1 MRNCLKCRPAF
12 IKKVVSAY
20 EKIADKI
27 TSFSEIIKRIG
38 KYCPEYFLL
47 FAFRVIL
54 GSFLP
59 VLSVYIPKLIID
71 GLTKDWGYGAI
82 ARLILLF
89 GIILL
94 GSRLLISFLDKKSA
108 LCTEKFS
115 SLLSEDIG
123 SRVMLLSLA
132 DIESP
137 AIKDSIR
144 LAGNAKETIRVCE
157 LIKNILQNI
166 ITLCGYIFIV
176 SRLNVIFIVLV
187 VILLIIKVIFAFIN
201 DKFNRRLRVLT
212 AQNDRTG
219 SYLESLCYFNQGA
232 AKEIRANSI
241 QTWFLDK
248 VRMFRKRMVK
258 LQCQEFWR
266 NWLFESINVV
276 LFAFLSL
283 YILWNLSM
291 CYVEGTITIADFS
304 LYFTTITAM
313 TAAFGTLTSLLSQLN
328 QQILTASDFMKLKN
342 MPETAERLETAE
354 LPKAVKI
361 AAESEELDK
370 AGKLEKQAN
379 GEIVFSNVWFAYP
392 GTEDYVLRD
401 ITIKIAKQEKLVVVG
416 YNGAGK
422 TTFIKLLCKFYR
434 PTKGRIFLNGTDIW
448 EIPNEEYYKM
458 LGAVFQDFVLFAFT
472 MEENITFH
480 RNHGDLRKLL
490 EMTDIFT
497 FINSLPDNL
506 GTYLSKKFS
515 SDGVEVSGGQGQ
527 KIALAR
533 ALYKNPSILIL
544 DEPTASLDIKAERNL
559 YEKFLRAAAEKTA
572 VFISHRLAASQ
583 IADAIAVF
591 SEGRI
596 VEYGSHKELLAKQ
609 GIYADMFRKQ
619 SEPYVGGE

>member
-1 MRNCLKCRPAF
+1 MK
-12 IKKVVSAY
+12 
-20 EKIADKI
+20 KIADKI
-27 TSFSEIIKRIG
+27 TSFFEIIKRIR

-82 ARLILLF
+82 ARIILLF

-94 GSRLLISFLDKKSA
+94 GFRLLISFLDKKSS

-115 SLLSEDIG
+115 SFLSEDIG

-157 LIKNILQNI
+157 LIKNILQNV

-232 AKEIRANSI
+232 AKEIRANNI

-266 NWLFESINVV
+266 DWLFESINVV

-342 MPETAERLETAE
+342 MPEAVERLERVERSRTE
-354 LPKAVKI
+354 KPEGKTVV
-361 AAESEELDK
+361 ESGDLDK
-370 AGKLEKQAN
+370 TGKLEKQAN

-392 GTEDYVLRD
+392 GTEDYVLKD
-401 ITIKIAKQEKLVVVG
+401 ITIKIAEQEKLVVVG

-448 EIPNEEYYKM
+448 EIPNDEYYKM

-480 RNHGDLRKLL
+480 RNHGDLRELL
-490 EMTDIFT
+490 EMTDVLT

-506 GTYLSKKFS
+506 DTYLSKKFS

-559 YEKFLRAAAEKTA
+559 YEKFLKAAAEKTA

-596 VEYGSHKELLAKQ
+596 VEYGSHKDLLAQQ
-609 GIYADMFRKQ
+609 GIYADMFQKQ
-619 SEPYVGGE
+619 SEPYVGENEG

>member
-1 MRNCLKCRPAF
+1 MK
-12 IKKVVSAY
+12 
-20 EKIADKI
+20 KIADKI
-27 TSFSEIIKRIG
+27 TSFSEIIKRIR

-82 ARLILLF
+82 ARIILLF
-89 GIILL
+89 GMILL
-94 GSRLLISFLDKKSA
+94 GSRLLISFLDKKSN

-132 DIESP
+132 DVESP
-137 AIKDSIR
+137 SIKDSIR

-266 NWLFESINVV
+266 NWLFESINAV
-276 LFAFLSL
+276 LFAVLSF

-313 TAAFGTLTSLLSQLN
+313 TAVFGTLTSQLSQLN

-342 MPETAERLETAE
+342 MPEGVERLETTE
-354 LPKAVKI
+354 LPKAVKTE
-361 AAESEELDK
+361 AESGDFDK
-370 AGKLEKQAN
+370 AGNLEEAEKLEGWTE

-392 GTEDYVLRD
+392 GTEDYVLKD
-401 ITIKIAKQEKLVVVG
+401 INIRIAKQEKLVVVG

-480 RNHGDLRKLL
+480 RNHGDLSELL
-490 EMTDIFT
+490 EMTDILT
-497 FINSLPDNL
+497 FVNSLPDNL

-596 VEYGSHKELLAKQ
+596 VEYGSHKELLARQ
-609 GIYADMFRKQ
+609 GVYADMFRKQ
-619 SEPYVGGE
+619 SEPYVGENEG